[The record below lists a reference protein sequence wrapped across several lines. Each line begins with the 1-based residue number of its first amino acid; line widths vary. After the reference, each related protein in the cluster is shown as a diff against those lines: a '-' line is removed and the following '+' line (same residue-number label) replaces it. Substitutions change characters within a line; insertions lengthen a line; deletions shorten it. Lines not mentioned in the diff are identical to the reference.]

1 MRKRDILN
9 AELEPDGVK
18 LTSKDGRVAVARF
31 ADSERLRNATDA
43 QRAAFSLGFGG
54 LRWEEIDEDLSY
66 DGIFEPGKFPLRG
79 SASLK
84 PLNMSEVARRLK
96 IPQPL
101 MAAYV
106 SGAKKPS
113 ARRERL
119 IREEI
124 RRIGREL
131 LESYRNFR
139 EGECRDGR
147 KCRKGVA
154 RLTERLSRTGDC

>member
-1 MRKRDILN
+1 MNRDLDMRKRDILK
-9 AELEPDGVK
+9 AELEPEGVK

-31 ADSERLRNATDA
+31 ADFERLRNATDA

-119 IREEI
+119 IRDEI

-131 LESYRNFR
+131 LES
-139 EGECRDGR
+139 
-147 KCRKGVA
+147 V
-154 RLTERLSRTGDC
+154 